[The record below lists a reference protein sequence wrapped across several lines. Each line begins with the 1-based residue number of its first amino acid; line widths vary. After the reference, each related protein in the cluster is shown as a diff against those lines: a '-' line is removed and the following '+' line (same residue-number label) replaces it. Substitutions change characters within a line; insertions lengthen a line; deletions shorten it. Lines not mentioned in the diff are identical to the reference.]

1 VAPNP
6 RLIDRVLAAY
16 REGDLHECIH
26 LIRTLVEAAPQAT
39 APRQLLAALFAITG
53 NGRQALAHYR
63 RLLPLAVERGEVI
76 RSIAFQKQIDVYD
89 RPENLV
95 PGRWAELQKQ
105 LRMRGLPFAGETPG
119 RERPWVETQLLALPR
134 AWFERIAAETR
145 FEIMGTDPR
154 ALDVESGTVWE
165 VLAGRVRWSF
175 ALPDGRASSETLAAE
190 GDAVHVDPGL
200 ARTARVSFVPE
211 LPVEALRFDAAL
223 ARDLKL
229 ALAAGLQATP
239 SLSEGL
245 TAETRAL
252 LPKRPRRIEDLDER
266 PVVPDA
272 IDGAEPPRLPPREE
286 PAEAIAGDTGE
297 WVDFG
302 VLSLSDAA
310 AARRDSEGQA
320 PGEPSSPASAE
331 PPASEASTPPVAG
344 SGIEIPALADLLGL
358 SRSGVP
364 PESAAGEH
372 APAESDATPAP
383 AAGEQAQE
391 DRPPEPIPIGGEE
404 PVVERRRHPRV
415 AVSLES
421 RVALL
426 RLSGNRATPIRGQL
440 SDLSTSGF
448 SIRFENQQLDD
459 ARDALTDALV
469 AVDLDVSGIQ
479 GSLRVAAQVRW
490 LEVDEPGDVARLG
503 IEFVLLT
510 EPDRKRI
517 AGTLARAALA
527 AREAALRKAA

>member
-1 VAPNP
+1 MAPNP
-6 RLIDRVLAAY
+6 RLIDRVLATY

-26 LIRTLVEAAPQAT
+26 LVRTLVEAAPQAT

-53 NGRQALAHYR
+53 NGRQALAQYR

-89 RPENLV
+89 RPESLV
-95 PGRWAELQKQ
+95 PGRWSELQKQ
-105 LRMRGLPFAGETPG
+105 LRMRGLPFAGEAPG

-145 FEIMGTDPR
+145 FEIMGTESR
-154 ALDVESGTVWE
+154 TLDVESGTVWE

-200 ARTARVSFVPE
+200 ARTARVSFLPE
-211 LPVEALRFDAAL
+211 LPVEALRFDATL
-223 ARDLKL
+223 ARDLRL
-229 ALAAGLQATP
+229 ALAAGLQGTP
-239 SLSEGL
+239 SMSEGL

-252 LPKRPRRIEDLDER
+252 LPTRPRRIEDLDER
-266 PVVPDA
+266 PVVPEA
-272 IDGAEPPRLPPREE
+272 IDGAEPPRLPREE
-286 PAEAIAGDTGE
+286 PAEIPADTGA

-320 PGEPSSPASAE
+320 PGEPPSSEPAE
-331 PPASEASTPPVAG
+331 PPATEAATPPVAG

-358 SRSGVP
+358 SRSGAP
-364 PESAAGEH
+364 SEPEAASAPSPE
-372 APAESDATPAP
+372 
-383 AAGEQAQE
+383 EQAQE
-391 DRPPEPIPIGGEE
+391 DLPSEPIPISGEDE

-426 RLSGNRATPIRGQL
+426 RLSGNRVTPIRGQL
-440 SDLSTSGF
+440 ADLSTSGF
-448 SIRFENQQLDD
+448 SIRFENQQLGDS
-459 ARDALTDALV
+459 REALTDALV
-469 AVDLDVSGIQ
+469 AVDLDVSGLQ

-490 LEVDEPGDVARLG
+490 LDVDEPGDVARLG